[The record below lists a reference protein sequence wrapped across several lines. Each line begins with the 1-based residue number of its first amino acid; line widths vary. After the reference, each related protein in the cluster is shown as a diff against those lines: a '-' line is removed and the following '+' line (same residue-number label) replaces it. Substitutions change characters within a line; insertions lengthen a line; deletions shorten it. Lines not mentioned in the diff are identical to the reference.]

1 MIYDAQMIWVM
12 TIFKLT
18 NYMLPLTEI
27 KKDKKFSK
35 QLSFG
40 KVLSTVSRIYNEWI
54 ANEAPI

>member
-1 MIYDAQMIWVM
+1 
-12 TIFKLT
+12 
-18 NYMLPLTEI
+18 MLPLTEI
-27 KKDKKFSK
+27 KIDKKFSK